1 MTALRNITLLMTLL
15 LLASCGGGGGGGGS
29 APPPTGGGG
38 GSGGGGTPPPPS
50 AVDTLRDSLEGLSL
64 GAFYD
69 VSYKALLARDPEQV
83 VSLGLDNEIDVAG
96 QLTDISRDYA
106 LETIAL
112 HGVVRDALNDYDR
125 AALAPADQITWDVYA
140 WYLDSVI
147 DDEPFIDYHFLA
159 TYSLIGEQSQTQRF
173 FTDIQPVENES
184 DAEAYL
190 ARLRRVDD
198 KFLQLTQ
205 RVTAARDAGIVE
217 PALTMNVAIQ
227 RLDEILALPLTGNP
241 YFTTFNDKVGAL
253 TGVTSLRKNE
263 LRDDAISAVG
273 GSVIPAY
280 QNLRNTLA
288 NVVSSAPTDIGVG
301 QYPQGDAFYAE
312 RLAYFTSS
320 SLTPAEVHQLGLDA
334 LVGIS
339 AALADRFATLGY
351 PAAEALA
358 TSIERVS
365 TDGGVIAAADALG
378 VYEALID
385 AARDDMVGFF
395 NDFPAAEV
403 VVIGG
408 PTGGFYIRPS
418 LDGSRPG
425 AFYASTVDDVP
436 YFTMPTLTYHEALPG
451 HHYQI
456 ALAMEQDVPLFR
468 KVVGATSYIE
478 GWGLYAE
485 RVASDLGWYSDDI
498 YGDVGRL
505 HFEALRAAR
514 LVIDTGI
521 HAFGW
526 TFDEATDFGVD
537 NVGTTLGSAQGAA
550 ARYSVWPGQATA
562 YYVGLLKMLELRD
575 RAQTELGG
583 SFDLAAFHEAVIDS
597 GAVPLEVLETIID
610 DWIAAQL

>member
-1 MTALRNITLLMTLL
+1 MTALRNITFSVALL
-15 LLASCGGGGGGGGS
+15 LLAACGGGGGGGS
-29 APPPTGGGG
+29 STPPPTGGGG
-38 GSGGGGTPPPPS
+38 GGGTPPPS
-50 AVDTLRDSLEGLSL
+50 IAVDTLRDSLEGLSL
-64 GAFYD
+64 SAFYD

-83 VSLGLDNEIDVAG
+83 VSLGLDDEIDVSG
-96 QLTDISRDYA
+96 QLTNLSRDYA
-106 LETIAL
+106 LETIAM

-125 AALAPADQITWDVYA
+125 AALSAADQITWDVYA

-147 DDEPFIDYHFLA
+147 DDAPFVDYHFLA
-159 TYSLIGEQSQTQRF
+159 TYSLISEQSQTERF
-173 FTDIQPVENES
+173 FTDIQPFDDQA

-205 RVTAARDAGIVE
+205 RLAASRDAGIVE

-227 RLDEILALPLTGNP
+227 RLDQILALPLLGNP
-241 YFTTFNDKVGAL
+241 YLTTFNDKIAPL
-253 TGVTSLRKNE
+253 SDLTSLQKSE
-263 LRDDAISAVG
+263 LRDQAMNAVS
-273 GSVIPAY
+273 GSVVPAY

-288 NVVSSAPTDIGVG
+288 TLLSSAPSEIGVG

-334 LVGIS
+334 LIGIS
-339 AALADRFATLGY
+339 SDLADRFATLGF
-351 PAAEALA
+351 PAAEPLA
-358 TSIERVS
+358 TSIGRVS
-365 TDGGVIAAADALG
+365 TEGGVVAPANAVA

-385 AARDDMVGFF
+385 AANDDMMGAF
-395 NDFPAAEV
+395 NVFPLADV

-425 AFYASTVDDVP
+425 AFYASTVTGVP
-436 YFTMPTLTYHEALPG
+436 MFTMPTLTYHEALPG

-485 RVASDLGWYSDDI
+485 RVASDLGWYSGDI

-526 TFDEATDFGVD
+526 TFDEATSFGVE
-537 NVGTTLGSAQGAA
+537 NVGSTFGGAQGAA

-562 YYVGLLKMLELRD
+562 YYVGLLKILELRE
-575 RAQTELGG
+575 RAQTELEGN
-583 SFDLAAFHEAVIDS
+583 FDLAAFHDVVVGS
-597 GAVPLEVLETIID
+597 GAVPLDVLEAVVD
-610 DWIAAQL
+610 DWIASQL

>member
-1 MTALRNITLLMTLL
+1 MRRRAGVLALIVFV
-15 LLASCGGGGGGGGS
+15 AACGGGGGGGGGS
-29 APPPTGGGG
+29 SPPPVGGGG
-38 GSGGGGTPPPPS
+38 GGGGTPPPPS

-64 GAFYD
+64 SAFYD

-83 VSLGLDNEIDVAG
+83 VSLGLDNEINVAG
-96 QLTDISRDYA
+96 QLTNLSRDYA
-106 LETIAL
+106 LETIAM
-112 HGVVRDALNDYDR
+112 HGVVRDVLNDYDR
-125 AALAPADQITWDVYA
+125 AGLAPAEQITWDVYA

-147 DDEPFIDYHFLA
+147 DDEPFVDYHFLA

-205 RVTAARDAGIVE
+205 RLTAARDAGIVE
-217 PALTMNVAIQ
+217 PALTMNIAIQ

-241 YFTTFNDKVGAL
+241 YFTTFNAKVGAL
-253 TGVTSLRKNE
+253 SGVTSLRKNE
-263 LRDDAISAVG
+263 LRDEAISAVG

-280 QNLRNTLA
+280 QNLRNALATL
-288 NVVSSAPTDIGVG
+288 VTSAPDEIGVG

-339 AALADRFATLGY
+339 SALADRFATLGY
-351 PAAEALA
+351 PAAEPLA
-358 TSIERVS
+358 TAIERVS
-365 TDGGVIAAADALG
+365 TDGGVVAAADALG

-385 AARDDMVGFF
+385 TARDDMVGFF

-485 RVASDLGWYSDDI
+485 RVAFDLGWYSDDI

-537 NVGTTLGSAQGAA
+537 NVGTTLGGAQGAA

-562 YYVGLLKMLELRD
+562 YYVGLLKILELRD

-597 GAVPLEVLETIID
+597 GAVPLDVLETIID

>member
-1 MTALRNITLLMTLL
+1 MTALRNITFSVALL
-15 LLASCGGGGGGGGS
+15 LLAACGGGGGGGS
-29 APPPTGGGG
+29 STPPPTGGGG
-38 GSGGGGTPPPPS
+38 GGTPPPS
-50 AVDTLRDSLEGLSL
+50 IAVDTLRDSLEGLSL
-64 GAFYD
+64 SAFYD

-83 VSLGLDNEIDVAG
+83 VSLGLDDEIDVSG
-96 QLTDISRDYA
+96 QLTNLSRDYA
-106 LETIAL
+106 LETIAM

-125 AALAPADQITWDVYA
+125 AALSPADQITWDVYA

-147 DDEPFIDYHFLA
+147 DDAPFVDYHFLA
-159 TYSLIGEQSQTQRF
+159 TYSLISEQSQTERF
-173 FTDIQPVENES
+173 FTDIQPFDDQA

-205 RVTAARDAGIVE
+205 RLAASRDAGIVE

-227 RLDEILALPLTGNP
+227 RLDQILALPLLGNP
-241 YFTTFNDKVGAL
+241 YLTTFNDKIAPL
-253 TGVTSLRKNE
+253 SDLTSLQKSE
-263 LRDDAISAVG
+263 LRDQAMNAVS

-288 NVVSSAPTDIGVG
+288 TLLSSAPSEIGVG

-339 AALADRFATLGY
+339 SDLADRFATLGF
-351 PAAEALA
+351 PAAEPLA
-358 TSIERVS
+358 TSIGRVS
-365 TDGGVIAAADALG
+365 TEGGVVAAANAVA

-385 AARDDMVGFF
+385 AANDDMMGAF
-395 NDFPAAEV
+395 NVFPLADV

-425 AFYASTVDDVP
+425 AFYASTVTGVP
-436 YFTMPTLTYHEALPG
+436 MFTMPTLTYHEALPG

-485 RVASDLGWYSDDI
+485 RVASDLGWYSGDI

-526 TFDEATDFGVD
+526 TFDEATSFGVE
-537 NVGTTLGSAQGAA
+537 NVGSTFGGAQGAA

-562 YYVGLLKMLELRD
+562 YYVGLLKILELRE
-575 RAQTELGG
+575 RAQTELEGN
-583 SFDLAAFHEAVIDS
+583 FDLAAFHDVVVGS
-597 GAVPLEVLETIID
+597 GAVPLDVLEAVVD
-610 DWIAAQL
+610 DWIASQL

>member
-1 MTALRNITLLMTLL
+1 MGRRAAVLALIVLVTA
-15 LLASCGGGGGGGGS
+15 CGGGGGGGS
-29 APPPTGGGG
+29 STPPPTGGGG
-38 GSGGGGTPPPPS
+38 GGTPPPS
-50 AVDTLRDSLEGLSL
+50 IAVDTLRDSLEGLSL
-64 GAFYD
+64 SAFYD

-83 VSLGLDNEIDVAG
+83 VSLGLDDEIDVSG
-96 QLTDISRDYA
+96 QLTNLSRDYA
-106 LETIAL
+106 LETIAM

-125 AALAPADQITWDVYA
+125 AALSPADQITWDVYA

-147 DDEPFIDYHFLA
+147 DDAPFVDYHFLA
-159 TYSLIGEQSQTQRF
+159 TYSLISEQSQTERF
-173 FTDIQPVENES
+173 FTDIQPFDDQA

-205 RVTAARDAGIVE
+205 RLAASRDAGIVE

-227 RLDEILALPLTGNP
+227 RLDQILALPLLGNP
-241 YFTTFNDKVGAL
+241 YLTTFNDKIAPL
-253 TGVTSLRKNE
+253 SDLTSLQKSE
-263 LRDDAISAVG
+263 LRDQAMNAVS

-288 NVVSSAPTDIGVG
+288 TLLSSAPSEIGVG

-334 LVGIS
+334 LIGIS
-339 AALADRFATLGY
+339 SDLADRFATLGF
-351 PAAEALA
+351 PAAEPLA
-358 TSIERVS
+358 TSIGRVS
-365 TDGGVIAAADALG
+365 TEGGVVAAANAVA

-385 AARDDMVGFF
+385 AANDDMMGAF
-395 NDFPAAEV
+395 NVFPLADV

-425 AFYASTVDDVP
+425 AFYASTVTGVP
-436 YFTMPTLTYHEALPG
+436 MFTMPTLTYHEALPG

-485 RVASDLGWYSDDI
+485 RVASDLGWYSGDL

-526 TFDEATDFGVD
+526 TFDEATSFGVE
-537 NVGTTLGSAQGAA
+537 NVGSTFGGAQGAA

-562 YYVGLLKMLELRD
+562 YYVGLLKILELRE
-575 RAQTELGG
+575 RAQTELEGN
-583 SFDLAAFHEAVIDS
+583 FDLAAFHDVVVGS
-597 GAVPLEVLETIID
+597 GAVPLDVLEAVVD
-610 DWIAAQL
+610 GWIASQL

>member
-1 MTALRNITLLMTLL
+1 MGRRAAVLALIVLVTA
-15 LLASCGGGGGGGGS
+15 CGGGGGGGS
-29 APPPTGGGG
+29 STPPPTGGGG
-38 GSGGGGTPPPPS
+38 GGTPPPS
-50 AVDTLRDSLEGLSL
+50 IAVDTLRDSLEGLSL
-64 GAFYD
+64 SAFYD

-83 VSLGLDNEIDVAG
+83 VSLGLDDEIDVSG
-96 QLTDISRDYA
+96 QLTNLSRDYA
-106 LETIAL
+106 LETIAM

-125 AALAPADQITWDVYA
+125 AALSAADQITWDVYA

-147 DDEPFIDYHFLA
+147 DDAPFVDYHFLA
-159 TYSLIGEQSQTQRF
+159 TYSLIGEQSQTERF
-173 FTDIQPVENES
+173 FTDIQPFDDQA

-205 RVTAARDAGIVE
+205 RLAASRDAGIVE

-227 RLDEILALPLTGNP
+227 RLDQILALPLLGNP
-241 YFTTFNDKVGAL
+241 YLTTFNDKIAPL
-253 TGVTSLRKNE
+253 SDLTSLQKSE
-263 LRDDAISAVG
+263 LRDQAMNAVS
-273 GSVIPAY
+273 GSVVPAY

-288 NVVSSAPTDIGVG
+288 TLLSSAPSEIGVG

-334 LVGIS
+334 LIGIS
-339 AALADRFATLGY
+339 SDLADRFATLGF
-351 PAAEALA
+351 PAAEPLA
-358 TSIERVS
+358 TSIGRVS
-365 TDGGVIAAADALG
+365 TEGGVVAAANAVA

-385 AARDDMVGFF
+385 AANDDMMDAF
-395 NDFPAAEV
+395 NVFPMADV

-425 AFYASTVDDVP
+425 AFYASTVTGVP
-436 YFTMPTLTYHEALPG
+436 MFTMPTLTYHEALPG

-485 RVASDLGWYSDDI
+485 RVASDLGWYSGDI

-526 TFDEATDFGVD
+526 TFDEATSFGVE
-537 NVGTTLGSAQGAA
+537 NVGSTFGGAQGAA

-562 YYVGLLKMLELRD
+562 YYVGLLKILELRE
-575 RAQTELGG
+575 RAQTELEGN
-583 SFDLAAFHEAVIDS
+583 FDLAAFHDVVVGS
-597 GAVPLEVLETIID
+597 GAVPLDVLEAVVD
-610 DWIAAQL
+610 DWIASQL

>member
-1 MTALRNITLLMTLL
+1 MTALRYITISAALL
-15 LLASCGGGGGGGGS
+15 LLASCGGGGGGGGGS
-29 APPPTGGGG
+29 TPPPTGGGG
-38 GSGGGGTPPPPS
+38 GAPPAPS
-50 AVDTLRDSLEGLSL
+50 PVDTLRDSLEGLSL
-64 GAFYD
+64 SAFYD

-83 VSLGLDNEIDVAG
+83 VSLGLEDDIDVAG
-96 QLTDISRDYA
+96 QLNNLSRDYA
-106 LETIAL
+106 LETIAM
-112 HGVVRDALNDYDR
+112 HGVVRDALNGYDR
-125 AALAPADQITWDVYA
+125 SALAPADQITWDVYA

-159 TYSLIGEQSQTQRF
+159 TYSLIGEQNQTQRF
-173 FTDIQPVENES
+173 FADIQPFENEA

-198 KFLQLTQ
+198 KFFQLTQ
-205 RVTAARDAGIVE
+205 RLTASRDAGIVE

-227 RLDEILALPLTGNP
+227 GLDETLAFSLTGNP
-241 YFTTFNDKVGAL
+241 YFTTFNAKIGAL
-253 TGVTSLRKNE
+253 AGVTSLRKNE
-263 LRDDAISAVG
+263 LRDEALNAVG

-280 QNLRNTLA
+280 QNLRSTLA
-288 NVVSSAPTDIGVG
+288 TLVTSAPAEIGVG
-301 QYPQGDAFYAE
+301 QYPQGEAFYAE

-334 LVGIS
+334 LVGIG

-351 PAAEALA
+351 PAAEPLA
-358 TSIERVS
+358 ESIERVS
-365 TDGGVIAAADALG
+365 TDGGVVAAADAVA

-385 AARDDMVGFF
+385 AARDDMVGSF
-395 NDFPAAEV
+395 NVFPTADV

-425 AFYASTVDDVP
+425 AFYASTVNDVP
-436 YFTMPTLTYHEALPG
+436 AFTMPTLTYHEALPG

-485 RVASDLGWYSDDI
+485 RVASDLDWYAGDI

-526 TFDEATDFGVD
+526 SFDEATDFGVE
-537 NVGTTLGSAQGAA
+537 NVGSTLGGAQGAA

-562 YYVGLLKMLELRD
+562 YYVGLLKILELRE

-583 SFDLAAFHEAVIDS
+583 DFNLAAFHDVVVGS
-597 GAVPLEVLETIID
+597 GAVPLDVLEIIVD
-610 DWIAAQL
+610 DWIASQL

>member
-1 MTALRNITLLMTLL
+1 MTALRNITFSLALL
-15 LLASCGGGGGGGGS
+15 LLASCGGGGGGGGGT
-29 APPPTGGGG
+29 PPPVGGGG
-38 GSGGGGTPPPPS
+38 GGGGTPPPPS

-64 GAFYD
+64 SAFYD

-96 QLTDISRDYA
+96 QLTNLSRDYA
-106 LETIAL
+106 LETIEM
-112 HGVVRDALNDYDR
+112 HGVVRDELNNFDR
-125 AALAPADQITWDVYA
+125 SALAPADQVTWDVYA

-147 DDEPFIDYHFLA
+147 DDAPFVDYHFLA
-159 TYSLIGEQSQTQRF
+159 AYSLIGEQNQTQRF
-173 FTDIQPVENES
+173 FTDIQPVENEA

-205 RVTAARDAGIVE
+205 RLTAARDAGIVE
-217 PALTMNVAIQ
+217 PSITINVAIQ
-227 RLDEILALPLTGNP
+227 RLDEILALSLTGNP

-253 TGVTSLRKNE
+253 SGVTSLRKNE
-263 LRDDAISAVG
+263 LRDDALSAVG

-280 QNLRNTLA
+280 QNLRNTLSSLL
-288 NVVSSAPTDIGVG
+288 SSAPNEIGVG

-339 AALADRFATLGY
+339 AALADRFTTLGY
-351 PAAEALA
+351 PVPEPLA
-358 TSIERVS
+358 TSIARVS
-365 TDGGVIAAADALG
+365 TDGGVVAAADAVA
-378 VYEALID
+378 VYEAIIET
-385 AARDDMVGFF
+385 ARDDMVGSF
-395 NDFPAAEV
+395 NVFPMADV

-425 AFYASTVDDVP
+425 AFYASTVSDVP
-436 YFTMPTLTYHEALPG
+436 AFTMPTLTYHEALPG

-485 RVASDLGWYSDDI
+485 RVAFDLGWYANDI

-505 HFEALRAAR
+505 QFEALRAAR

-537 NVGTTLGSAQGAA
+537 NVGSTLGGAQGAA

-562 YYVGLLKMLELRD
+562 YYVGLLKILELRD
-575 RAQTELGG
+575 RAQTQLGG
-583 SFDLAAFHEAVIDS
+583 AFDLAAFHDTVVGN
-597 GAVPLEVLETIID
+597 GAVPLDVLEVIVD
-610 DWIAAQL
+610 DWIASQL